1 MAGYTETYLSGFREN
16 RAGASRRVYLYRD
29 SAEGERVLDTAAR
42 KIDQHTQAGKPEKV
56 EQVLNL
62 LRSGSPRIQGILDEK
77 YGAQRLDS
85 QATDATNIANKVR
98 SDLIKELEAT

>member
-1 MAGYTETYLSGFREN
+1 
-16 RAGASRRVYLYRD
+16 
-29 SAEGERVLDTAAR
+29 VLDTAAR

-56 EQVLNL
+56 EQVLNI

-85 QATDATNIANKVR
+85 QATEATNIANKVR
-98 SDLIKELEAT
+98 SDLIKEIEET